1 MNKEQKVEIKNN
13 LDVELV
19 SKKKNLITQ
28 SLSAL
33 VIENKENISNIENDL
48 HGKETNYHNINNIS
62 NYTFEGDCH
71 HQHPHI
77 DSIKD
82 LHHHEHNKHNI
93 MKEIIILLV
102 GIFFFVI
109 ALLISKIA
117 KFEYITLFL
126 YILSYLILGYN
137 VLLSTLVNLKNKK
150 FFDEYFL
157 MTIATIGSFSI
168 GEYSEAVGVF
178 LFFRIGELFEN
189 YAVSKSRKALIDISS
204 LKTEEVEILKNG
216 EYIKINSNKIE
227 IGDIL
232 HIKVGER
239 IVVDG
244 IVEDGESKMDTSAIN
259 GEPIPLSIKKG
270 DKILSGYINVSETFL
285 LKATALVSDSMIS
298 KIANAIQNA
307 STTKPKINKFITRF
321 AKIYTPIVVFISLLT
336 AIIPSIISGDW
347 KKWIYSAM
355 TFLVISCP
363 CALVLSV
370 PLAYFSG
377 IGAGSK
383 LGILFKGGNAIEV
396 LGKIKIIAFDKT
408 GTLTNGY
415 FTITEIKSYGNM
427 NEKEILSLCGSCE
440 KNSNH
445 PVAESI
451 TEYCKKNNIELS
463 NPDKVSEIG
472 GKGISAIINNKEILC
487 GNKNLLNDKG
497 INIPERETILGSIV
511 YLAVD
516 NNIQGRIIV
525 SDTLKKT
532 SSSSICKLREM
543 GIKTAIL
550 TGDRTENAVSM
561 ANHLGIDF
569 AKGDLLPEDKLTEI
583 INIRREDGRVMFIGD
598 GFNDGP
604 VLAGADIGGAMF
616 NGSDLA
622 LQAADMIFMNSEPE
636 TIVKAKKIAD
646 KTLFISYEN
655 IFFALF
661 IKGVILVLGLLGHP
675 NMWLA
680 VFADTGTGML
690 LILNSIRVLNIKS
703 YK

>member
-1 MNKEQKVEIKNN
+1 
-13 LDVELV
+13 
-19 SKKKNLITQ
+19 
-28 SLSAL
+28 
-33 VIENKENISNIENDL
+33 
-48 HGKETNYHNINNIS
+48 
-62 NYTFEGDCH
+62 
-71 HQHPHI
+71 
-77 DSIKD
+77 
-82 LHHHEHNKHNI
+82 
-93 MKEIIILLV
+93 
-102 GIFFFVI
+102 
-109 ALLISKIA
+109 
-117 KFEYITLFL
+117 
-126 YILSYLILGYN
+126 
-137 VLLSTLVNLKNKK
+137 
-150 FFDEYFL
+150 
-157 MTIATIGSFSI
+157 
-168 GEYSEAVGVF
+168 
-178 LFFRIGELFEN
+178 
-189 YAVSKSRKALIDISS
+189 
-204 LKTEEVEILKNG
+204 
-216 EYIKINSNKIE
+216 
-227 IGDIL
+227 
-232 HIKVGER
+232 
-239 IVVDG
+239 
-244 IVEDGESKMDTSAIN
+244 
-259 GEPIPLSIKKG
+259 
-270 DKILSGYINVSETFL
+270 
-285 LKATALVSDSMIS
+285 
-298 KIANAIQNA
+298 
-307 STTKPKINKFITRF
+307 
-321 AKIYTPIVVFISLLT
+321 
-336 AIIPSIISGDW
+336 
-347 KKWIYSAM
+347 M

-377 IGAGSK
+377 IGVGSK
-383 LGILFKGGNAIEV
+383 LGVLFKGGNAIEV

-415 FTITEIKSYGNM
+415 FTITEIKTYGNM

-487 GNKNLLNDKG
+487 GNKNLLTDKG

-532 SSSSICKLREM
+532 SSSSILKLREM
-543 GIKTAIL
+543 GIKTVIL

-583 INIRREDGRVMFIGD
+583 INIRKEDGKVMFIGD

-604 VLAGADIGGAMF
+604 VLSGADIGGAMF

-655 IFFALF
+655 IFFALL
-661 IKGVILVLGLLGHP
+661 IKAVILVLGIIGHP

-680 VFADTGTGML
+680 AFADTGSGML
-690 LILNSIRVLNIKS
+690 LILNSIRVLNINN

>member
-1 MNKEQKVEIKNN
+1 
-13 LDVELV
+13 
-19 SKKKNLITQ
+19 
-28 SLSAL
+28 
-33 VIENKENISNIENDL
+33 
-48 HGKETNYHNINNIS
+48 
-62 NYTFEGDCH
+62 
-71 HQHPHI
+71 
-77 DSIKD
+77 
-82 LHHHEHNKHNI
+82 
-93 MKEIIILLV
+93 
-102 GIFFFVI
+102 
-109 ALLISKIA
+109 
-117 KFEYITLFL
+117 
-126 YILSYLILGYN
+126 
-137 VLLSTLVNLKNKK
+137 
-150 FFDEYFL
+150 
-157 MTIATIGSFSI
+157 
-168 GEYSEAVGVF
+168 
-178 LFFRIGELFEN
+178 
-189 YAVSKSRKALIDISS
+189 
-204 LKTEEVEILKNG
+204 
-216 EYIKINSNKIE
+216 
-227 IGDIL
+227 
-232 HIKVGER
+232 
-239 IVVDG
+239 
-244 IVEDGESKMDTSAIN
+244 
-259 GEPIPLSIKKG
+259 
-270 DKILSGYINVSETFL
+270 
-285 LKATALVSDSMIS
+285 MIS

-321 AKIYTPIVVFISLLT
+321 AKIYTPIVVFISLVT
-336 AIIPSIISGDW
+336 AIIPSIISGHW
-347 KKWIYSAM
+347 KKWVYSAM

-377 IGAGSK
+377 IGVGSK
-383 LGILFKGGNAIEV
+383 LGVLFKGGNAIEV

-415 FTITEIKSYGNM
+415 FTITEIKTYGNM

-487 GNKNLLNDKG
+487 GNKNLLTDKG

-532 SSSSICKLREM
+532 SSSSILKLREM
-543 GIKTAIL
+543 GIKTVIL

-583 INIRREDGRVMFIGD
+583 INIRKEDGKVMFIGD

-604 VLAGADIGGAMF
+604 VLSGADIGGAMF

-655 IFFALF
+655 IFFALL
-661 IKGVILVLGLLGHP
+661 IKAVILVLGIIGHP

-680 VFADTGTGML
+680 AFADTGSGML
-690 LILNSIRVLNIKS
+690 LILNSIRVLNINN
-703 YK
+703 YQ